1 MKEFPALL
9 RRRIQDRLLAWF
21 RRTARD
27 LPWRR
32 TRDPYRIWI
41 SEIMLQ
47 QTQVKTVIPYY
58 EKFVKRFPTL
68 KALANAPLEAVLEL
82 WSGLGYYRRARH
94 LHAAAKIVQD
104 RHGGV
109 FPRTFQDVLA
119 LPGLGRYSAG
129 AILSIAL
136 GADLPVVDGNVMRV
150 LSRLTASKIDPR
162 SPVGQK
168 KMWELA
174 ERLLPP
180 GQAGDFN
187 QALME
192 LGARVCT
199 SGVPLCEH
207 CPLVKECSA
216 FAEGQPERYPVQGS
230 RAASIERFQVCIL
243 IERKGKILILRDSSG
258 PWYSDLW
265 RLPFFDMPSK
275 RIQRKKLAAAIESQ
289 MGLKVEPGEKLWE
302 NRFTITRH
310 RVTQSVL
317 IGHCQGGRLVP
328 RAGCQ
333 TRWVAPSRL
342 ARLPLPASQK
352 EIPARA
358 VLPWPVK
365 HGMGTGESPE
375 SAQEPGKL

>member
-1 MKEFPALL
+1 MKEIPAPL

-21 RRTARD
+21 RRAARD

-32 TRDPYRIWI
+32 TRDPYRVWV

-58 EKFVKRFPTL
+58 EKFVKRFPTV
-68 KALANAPLEAVLEL
+68 KALANASLEAVLEF

-94 LHAAAKIVQD
+94 LHAAAKIVQG

-109 FPRTFQDVLA
+109 FPGTFQEALA

-129 AILSIAL
+129 AILSIAF
-136 GADLPVVDGNVMRV
+136 GADLSVVDGNVMRV
-150 LSRLTASKIDPR
+150 FSRLTALKIDPR
-162 SPVGQK
+162 SPAGQK
-168 KMWELA
+168 KMWALA

-192 LGARVCT
+192 LGARICT
-199 SGVPLCEH
+199 PGVPACAH
-207 CPLVKECSA
+207 CPLARDCSA
-216 FAEGQPERYPVQGS
+216 FAEGQPERYPVKGS
-230 RAASIERFQVCIL
+230 RAASIERFQVCVL
-243 IERKGKILILRDSSG
+243 IEKKGKILILRDSSSQ
-258 PWYSDLW
+258 WYQDLW
-265 RLPFFDMPSK
+265 HLPFFDMPSK

-289 MGLKVEPGEKLWE
+289 LGLNVEPGEKLLE

-310 RVTQSVL
+310 RVTQTVL
-317 IGHCQGGRLVP
+317 MGHCQGGRLLP
-328 RAGCQ
+328 RAGRR
-333 TRWVAPSRL
+333 TRWVALSRL

-352 EIPARA
+352 EIPGRA
-358 VLPWPVK
+358 AS
-365 HGMGTGESPE
+365 G
-375 SAQEPGKL
+375 ACRD